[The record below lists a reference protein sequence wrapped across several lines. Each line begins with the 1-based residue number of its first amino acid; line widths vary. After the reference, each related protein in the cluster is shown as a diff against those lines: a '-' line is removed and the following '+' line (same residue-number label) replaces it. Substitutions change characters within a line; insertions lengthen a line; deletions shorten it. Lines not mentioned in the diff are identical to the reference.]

1 MELVLHLA
9 LSYLEFFQFLSFGL
23 LGLQF
28 VHLADAGNWFYSSHR
43 GVLDLSLLYQGEE
56 ELVYPILIEVKV
68 GVESVFHLPTE
79 EVVIFA
85 EQAQALTVNLRM
97 V

>member
-9 LSYLEFFQFLSFGL
+9 LSYLGFCQFLSFGL

-56 ELVYPILIEVKV
+56 ELVYRFLTEVKV
-68 GVESVFHLPTE
+68 EVESVFQLLTE

-85 EQAQALTVNLRM
+85 EQSQALAVNLRM